1 MNLEVWSLPG
11 NDGENSGITLGF
23 LGSIMQLHSGPFKR
37 FVTLA
42 LFSAAAVIV
51 GYLVAQPPVAGPRRF
66 ELGRL
71 LPPGLREQLRLDPE
85 QSRGI
90 AALELE
96 AREKLERILTPDQKR
111 IATAERPPFAPGR
124 ATNTQVQVSNRPG
137 PLVNVG
143 APLTVTQVG
152 GEPKL
157 ELTGDVIEGAL
168 GEPGREGGMRG
179 VRLLSAVDRNAD
191 GQHAGSATWMVEGL
205 KPSVGRWY
213 SFRIRALVQDGFKVD
228 KAGFPRL
235 TISFFREKGTSGLD
249 HISKSMAD
257 AMLRDRENL
266 KDAGTNKN
274 LGAATWRWHGFE
286 FRTPFPEVD
295 TVRLTV
301 SFEGG
306 AGAPQAS
313 ELWISE
319 VELKPIPD
327 RPMAG
332 AAPTRPVPV
341 KEELIPIGGRW
352 YYDPAG
358 GARTLPTRFDHAN
371 AGQLVYMTDKP
382 ETPFVGNMS
391 SWLRRGYLDQK
402 GQPVEQDQYVPEAV
416 VISFEGKHLVMRSR
430 NLPNH
435 PTGVFP
441 DRSKWLDGNP
451 NVIRDQ
457 LFTWRLPVEPQ
468 ENPRHVAMDAR
479 NSNRALPMGPIGV
492 ATNGVVF
499 FNPFDHGTVDAVWR
513 LDRCCGHP
521 SPGQEYHYHKY
532 PVCINTPWIDDGVA
546 HSPLIGFAFDG
557 FPVYGPYEEAGKLA
571 RDHMANPL
579 NDFNLHND
587 PVRGP
592 HYHVTPGK
600 YPHIIGG
607 YWGVTEPQRR
617 RG

>member
-1 MNLEVWSLPG
+1 MPD
-11 NDGENSGITLGF
+11 NDGSRSIILEGFQVSTMQIRGI
-23 LGSIMQLHSGPFKR
+23 SIKR
-37 FVTLA
+37 FVALA
-42 LFSAAAVIV
+42 LFCAFSAVV
-51 GYLVAQPPVAGPRRF
+51 GYVLAQPPGAGPGRF

-71 LPPGLREQLRLDPE
+71 LPPGIRDQLNLDPD
-85 QSRGI
+85 QARGI
-90 AALELE
+90 AALEQV
-96 AREKLERILTPDQKR
+96 AREKLERILTPEQKL
-111 IATAERPPFAPGR
+111 ILSNSRPPFGPGR
-124 ATNTQVQVSNRPG
+124 GSDIQVRPSNKPG
-137 PLVNVG
+137 PTLSVG
-143 APLTVTQVG
+143 APLTVNKNND
-152 GEPKL
+152 EPKI
-157 ELTGDVIEGAL
+157 EIKGDIIEGVL
-168 GEPGREGGMRG
+168 GDAAREGGMRG
-179 VRLLSAVDRNAD
+179 VRLLSAVDRNTD
-191 GQHAGSATWMVEGL
+191 GQHAGSASWTIEGL

-213 SFRIRALVQDGFKVD
+213 SFRVRALVQDGFKVE

-235 TISFFREKGTSGLD
+235 TVSFFRDNGTNSLD
-249 HISKSMAD
+249 QISKSMSD
-257 AMLRDRENL
+257 AMLRDRDNL
-266 KDAGTNKN
+266 KDEGTNKN
-274 LGAATWRWHGFE
+274 LGDATWRWHGFE

-295 TVRLTV
+295 TVKLSI

-306 AGAPQAS
+306 AGAPQES

-319 VELKPIPD
+319 VAISPIPD
-327 RPMAG
+327 RSAVEPIQA
-332 AAPTRPVPV
+332 RPFPA
-341 KEELIPIGGRW
+341 KEDLVPIGGRW
-352 YYDPAG
+352 YYDSAG
-358 GARTLPTRFDHAN
+358 GSRSLPTRFDHTN
-371 AGQLVYMTDKP
+371 AGRLVYMTDKP
-382 ETPFVGNMS
+382 ETPFAGNMS

-416 VISFEGKHLVMRSR
+416 VISFEGKQLVMRSR

-441 DRSKWLDGNP
+441 DRSRWLDGNP
-451 NVIRDQ
+451 NIIRDQ
-457 LFTWRLPVEPQ
+457 SYTWRLPLEPK
-468 ENPRHVAMDAR
+468 ENPRHIAMDER

-532 PVCINTPWIDDGVA
+532 PVCINTPWVDDGAV

-571 RDHMANPL
+571 RDHVGNPL
-579 NDFNLHND
+579 NAFNLHND
-587 PVRGP
+587 PARGP